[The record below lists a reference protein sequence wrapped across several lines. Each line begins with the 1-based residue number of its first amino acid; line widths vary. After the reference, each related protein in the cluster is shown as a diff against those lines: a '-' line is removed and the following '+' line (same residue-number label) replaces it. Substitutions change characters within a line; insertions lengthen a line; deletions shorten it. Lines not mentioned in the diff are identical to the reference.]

1 MSVPLPGLL
10 QPLPTRYLG
19 WMLEG
24 FGMTLLVSAASIAGG
39 LAIGLLLTALRA
51 GGRPWLALPARAL
64 VAFLRKTP
72 LLVQL
77 FFWYF
82 GAAQLLGEDVVGALS
97 GLGGLALGGWRL
109 PAPSFEFLAAAFGIA
124 LYAGAFCSEELR
136 AGIRAVP
143 HGQLNAALSLGF
155 TPRAAFVR
163 IVLPQALRVA
173 ALPLLGQCANT
184 LKNTSLAM
192 GIGLAELSY
201 SARQVE
207 TDSLLAFQAFAVAT
221 LLYAAVILLLQ
232 WAVPMLLRRRG
243 WVPAAPAPALSAGAP
258 A

>member
-1 MSVPLPGLL
+1 MSLSLPALL
-10 QPLPTRYLG
+10 QPLPPRYLG

-24 FGMTLLVSAASIAGG
+24 FGMTLLVSAAAIAGG

-51 GGRPWLALPARAL
+51 SAQPWLHLPARAL

-82 GAAQLLGEDVVGALS
+82 GAAQLLGEDVVGAITS
-97 GLGGLALGGWRL
+97 RGGIAVGAWRL

-124 LYAGAFCSEELR
+124 LYAGAFFSEELR

-143 HGQLNAALSLGF
+143 RGQREAALSLGF
-155 TPRAAFVR
+155 TPRAAFLRV
-163 IVLPQALRVA
+163 VLPQALRVS

-184 LKNTSLAM
+184 IKNTSLAM
-192 GIGLAELSY
+192 GIGLAELAY

-207 TDSLLAFQAFAVAT
+207 TDTLLAFQAFAVAT
-221 LLYAAVILLLQ
+221 VLYAGLILLLQ
-232 WAVPMLLRRRG
+232 WAAPQVLRRLG
-243 WVPAAPAPALSAGAP
+243 WASTSTLPNGAP
-258 A
+258 S

>member
-1 MSVPLPGLL
+1 
-10 QPLPTRYLG
+10 
-19 WMLEG
+19 
-24 FGMTLLVSAASIAGG
+24 MTLLVSAAAIAGG
-39 LAIGLLLTALRA
+39 LVIGLLLTALRA
-51 GGRPWLALPARAL
+51 SAQPWLHLPARAL

-82 GAAQLLGEDVVGALS
+82 GAAQLLGEDVVGAIT
-97 GLGGLALGGWRL
+97 GWGGIAVGAWRL

-124 LYAGAFCSEELR
+124 LYAGAFFSEELR

-143 HGQLNAALSLGF
+143 RGQREAALSLGF
-155 TPRAAFVR
+155 TPRAAFLRV
-163 IVLPQALRVA
+163 VLPQALRVS

-184 LKNTSLAM
+184 IKNTSLAM
-192 GIGLAELSY
+192 GIGLAELAY

-207 TDSLLAFQAFAVAT
+207 TDTLLAFQAFAVAT
-221 LLYAAVILLLQ
+221 VLYAGVILLLQ
-232 WAVPMLLRRRG
+232 WVAPLVLRRLG
-243 WVPAAPAPALSAGAP
+243 WTSALTLPDGAP

>member
-1 MSVPLPGLL
+1 MSLSLPAVF
-10 QPLPTRYLG
+10 QPLPPRYLG

-24 FGMTLLVSAASIAGG
+24 FGMTLLVSAAAIAGG

-51 GGRPWLALPARAL
+51 SAQPWLHLPARAL

-82 GAAQLLGEDVVGALS
+82 GAAQLLGEDVVGAIT
-97 GLGGLALGGWRL
+97 GWGGIAVGAWRL

-124 LYAGAFCSEELR
+124 LYAGAFFSEELR

-143 HGQLNAALSLGF
+143 RGQREAALSLGF
-155 TPRAAFVR
+155 TPRAAFLRV
-163 IVLPQALRVA
+163 VLPQALRVS

-184 LKNTSLAM
+184 IKNTSLAM
-192 GIGLAELSY
+192 GIGLAELAY

-207 TDSLLAFQAFAVAT
+207 TDTLLAFQAFAVAT
-221 LLYAAVILLLQ
+221 VLYAGLILLLQ
-232 WAVPMLLRRRG
+232 WAAPQVLRRRG
-243 WVPAAPAPALSAGAP
+243 WASTSTLPNGAP
-258 A
+258 S

>member
-1 MSVPLPGLL
+1 
-10 QPLPTRYLG
+10 
-19 WMLEG
+19 MLEG
-24 FGMTLLVSAASIAGG
+24 FGMTLLVSAAAIAGG

-51 GGRPWLALPARAL
+51 SAQPWLHLPARAL

-82 GAAQLLGEDVVGALS
+82 GAAQLLGEDVVGAIT
-97 GLGGLALGGWRL
+97 GWGGIAVGAWRL

-124 LYAGAFCSEELR
+124 LYAGAFFSEELR

-143 HGQLNAALSLGF
+143 RGQREAALSLGF
-155 TPRAAFVR
+155 TPRAAFLRV
-163 IVLPQALRVA
+163 VLPQALRVS

-184 LKNTSLAM
+184 IKNTSLAM
-192 GIGLAELSY
+192 GIGLAELAY

-207 TDSLLAFQAFAVAT
+207 TDTLLAFQAFAVAT
-221 LLYAAVILLLQ
+221 VLYAGLILLLQ
-232 WAVPMLLRRRG
+232 WAAPQVLRRLG
-243 WVPAAPAPALSAGAP
+243 WASTSTLPNGAP
-258 A
+258 S

>member
-1 MSVPLPGLL
+1 MSLSLPALL
-10 QPLPTRYLG
+10 QPLPPRYLG

-24 FGMTLLVSAASIAGG
+24 FGMTLLVSAAAIAGG

-51 GGRPWLALPARAL
+51 SSLAWLQLPVRAL

-82 GAAQLLGEDVVGALS
+82 GAAQLLGEGVVGAIT
-97 GLGGLALGGWRL
+97 GWNGIAVGAWRL

-124 LYAGAFCSEELR
+124 LYAGAFFSEELR

-143 HGQLNAALSLGF
+143 RGQREAALSLGF
-155 TPRAAFVR
+155 TPRAAFLRV
-163 IVLPQALRVA
+163 VLPQALRVS

-184 LKNTSLAM
+184 IKNTSLAM
-192 GIGLAELSY
+192 GIGLAELAY

-207 TDSLLAFQAFAVAT
+207 TDTLLAFQAFAVAT
-221 LLYAAVILLLQ
+221 VLYAGVILLLQ
-232 WAVPMLLRRRG
+232 WVAPRVLRRLG
-243 WVPAAPAPALSAGAP
+243 WTSASTLPDGAP

>member
-1 MSVPLPGLL
+1 
-10 QPLPTRYLG
+10 
-19 WMLEG
+19 MLEG
-24 FGMTLLVSAASIAGG
+24 FGMTLLVSAAAIAGG

-51 GGRPWLALPARAL
+51 SAQPWLHLPARAL

-82 GAAQLLGEDVVGALS
+82 GAAQLLGEDVVGAIT
-97 GLGGLALGGWRL
+97 GWGGIAVGAWRL

-124 LYAGAFCSEELR
+124 LYAGAFFSEELR

-143 HGQLNAALSLGF
+143 RGQREAALSLGF
-155 TPRAAFVR
+155 TPRAAFLRV
-163 IVLPQALRVA
+163 VLPQALRVS

-184 LKNTSLAM
+184 IKNTSLAM
-192 GIGLAELSY
+192 GIGLAELAY

-207 TDSLLAFQAFAVAT
+207 TDTLLAFQAFAVAT
-221 LLYAAVILLLQ
+221 VLYAGLILLLQ
-232 WAVPMLLRRRG
+232 WAAPQVLRRRG
-243 WVPAAPAPALSAGAP
+243 WASTSTLPNGAP
-258 A
+258 S

>member
-1 MSVPLPGLL
+1 
-10 QPLPTRYLG
+10 
-19 WMLEG
+19 
-24 FGMTLLVSAASIAGG
+24 MTLLVSAAAIAGG
-39 LAIGLLLTALRA
+39 LTVGLLLTALRA
-51 GGRPWLALPARAL
+51 SAQPWLHLPARAL

-82 GAAQLLGEDVVGALS
+82 GAAQLLGEDVVGAIT
-97 GLGGLALGGWRL
+97 GWGGIAVGAWRL

-124 LYAGAFCSEELR
+124 LYAGAFFSEELR

-143 HGQLNAALSLGF
+143 RGQREAALSLGF
-155 TPRAAFVR
+155 TPRAAFLRV
-163 IVLPQALRVA
+163 VLPQALRVS

-184 LKNTSLAM
+184 IKNTSLAM
-192 GIGLAELSY
+192 GIGLAELAY

-207 TDSLLAFQAFAVAT
+207 TDTLLAFQAFAVAT
-221 LLYAAVILLLQ
+221 VLYAGLILLLQ
-232 WAVPMLLRRRG
+232 WAAPQLLRRLG
-243 WVPAAPAPALSAGAP
+243 WASTSTLPNGAP

>member
-1 MSVPLPGLL
+1 MSLSLPAFL
-10 QPLPTRYLG
+10 QPLPPRYLG

-24 FGMTLLVSAASIAGG
+24 FGMTLLVSAAAIAGG
-39 LAIGLLLTALRA
+39 LVLGLLLTALRA
-51 GGRPWLALPARAL
+51 SGQPWLYQPARGL

-82 GAAQLLGEDVVGALS
+82 GAAQLLGENVVGAITGWS
-97 GLGGLALGGWRL
+97 GIALGTWQL
-109 PAPSFEFLAAAFGIA
+109 PAPSFEFLTAAFGLA
-124 LYAGAFCSEELR
+124 LYAGAFFSEELR

-143 HGQLNAALSLGF
+143 RGQREAALSLGF
-155 TPRAAFVR
+155 TPGAAFLRV
-163 IVLPQALRVA
+163 VLPQALRVS

-184 LKNTSLAM
+184 IKNTSLAM

-207 TDSLLAFQAFAVAT
+207 TDTLLAFQAFAVAT
-221 LLYAAVILLLQ
+221 VLYAVVILLLQ
-232 WAVPMLLRRRG
+232 WAAPRVLRRLR
-243 WVPAAPAPALSAGAP
+243 WVSTSTAGLAGA
-258 A
+258 AA

>member
-1 MSVPLPGLL
+1 MSLSLPAFL
-10 QPLPTRYLG
+10 QPLPPRYLG

-24 FGMTLLVSAASIAGG
+24 FGMTLLVSAAAIAGG

-51 GGRPWLALPARAL
+51 GSQSWLTLPVRGL

-82 GAAQLLGEDVVGALS
+82 GAAQLLGENVVGAITGWS
-97 GLGGLALGGWRL
+97 GIALGGWRL

-124 LYAGAFCSEELR
+124 LYAGAFFSEELR

-143 HGQLNAALSLGF
+143 RGQREAALSLGF
-155 TPRAAFVR
+155 TPRSAFLRV
-163 IVLPQALRVA
+163 VLPQALRVS

-184 LKNTSLAM
+184 IKNTSLAM

-207 TDSLLAFQAFAVAT
+207 TDTLLAFQAFAVAT
-221 LLYAAVILLLQ
+221 VLYAVVILLLQ
-232 WAVPMLLRRRG
+232 WATPLMLRRLG
-243 WVPAAPAPALSAGAP
+243 WVSTSPAGLAGA
-258 A
+258 AA

>member
-1 MSVPLPGLL
+1 MSLSLPALL
-10 QPLPTRYLG
+10 QPLPPRYLG

-24 FGMTLLVSAASIAGG
+24 FGMTLLVSAAAIAGG

-51 GGRPWLALPARAL
+51 SAQPWLHLPARAL

-82 GAAQLLGEDVVGALS
+82 GAAQLLGEDVVGAIT
-97 GLGGLALGGWRL
+97 GWGGIAVGAWRL

-124 LYAGAFCSEELR
+124 LYAGAFFSEELR

-143 HGQLNAALSLGF
+143 RGQREAALSLGF
-155 TPRAAFVR
+155 TPRAAFLRV
-163 IVLPQALRVA
+163 VLPQALRVS

-184 LKNTSLAM
+184 IKNTSLAM
-192 GIGLAELSY
+192 GIGLAELAY

-207 TDSLLAFQAFAVAT
+207 TDTLLAFQAFAVAT
-221 LLYAAVILLLQ
+221 VLYAGLILLLQ
-232 WAVPMLLRRRG
+232 WAAPQLLRRLG
-243 WVPAAPAPALSAGAP
+243 WASTSTLPNGAP
-258 A
+258 S

>member
-1 MSVPLPGLL
+1 MSLSLPAVF
-10 QPLPTRYLG
+10 QPLPPRYLG

-24 FGMTLLVSAASIAGG
+24 FRMTLLVSAAAIAGG

-51 GGRPWLALPARAL
+51 SAQPWLHLPARAL

-82 GAAQLLGEDVVGALS
+82 GAAQLLGEDVVGAIT
-97 GLGGLALGGWRL
+97 GWGGIAVGAWRL

-124 LYAGAFCSEELR
+124 LYAGAFFSEELR

-143 HGQLNAALSLGF
+143 RGQREAALSLGF
-155 TPRAAFVR
+155 TPRAAFLHV
-163 IVLPQALRVA
+163 VLPQALRVS

-184 LKNTSLAM
+184 IKNTSLAM
-192 GIGLAELSY
+192 GIGLAELAY

-207 TDSLLAFQAFAVAT
+207 TDTLLAFQAFAVAT
-221 LLYAAVILLLQ
+221 VLYAGGILLLQ
-232 WAVPMLLRRRG
+232 WAAPVVLRQLG
-243 WVPAAPAPALSAGAP
+243 WAPTSTLPAGGPT
-258 A
+258 

>member
-1 MSVPLPGLL
+1 
-10 QPLPTRYLG
+10 
-19 WMLEG
+19 MLEG
-24 FGMTLLVSAASIAGG
+24 FRMTLLVSAAAIAGG

-51 GGRPWLALPARAL
+51 SAQPWLHLPARAL

-82 GAAQLLGEDVVGALS
+82 GAAQLLGEDVVGAIT
-97 GLGGLALGGWRL
+97 GWGGIAVGAWRL

-124 LYAGAFCSEELR
+124 LYAGAFFSEELR

-143 HGQLNAALSLGF
+143 RGQREAALSLGF
-155 TPRAAFVR
+155 TPRAAFLHV
-163 IVLPQALRVA
+163 VLPQALRVS

-184 LKNTSLAM
+184 IKNTSLAM
-192 GIGLAELSY
+192 GIGLAELAY

-207 TDSLLAFQAFAVAT
+207 TDTLLAFQAFAVAT
-221 LLYAAVILLLQ
+221 VLYAGGILLLQ
-232 WAVPMLLRRRG
+232 WAAPVVLRQLG
-243 WVPAAPAPALSAGAP
+243 WAPTSTLPA
-258 A
+258 

>member
-1 MSVPLPGLL
+1 VSLSLPAFL
-10 QPLPTRYLG
+10 QPLPPRYLG

-24 FGMTLLVSAASIAGG
+24 FGMTLLVSAAAIAGG

-51 GGRPWLALPARAL
+51 SNPPWLTLPARGL

-82 GAAQLLGEDVVGALS
+82 GAAQLLGENVVGAITGWS
-97 GLGGLALGGWRL
+97 CITLGGWRL
-109 PAPSFEFLAAAFGIA
+109 PAPSFEFLAAALGIA
-124 LYAGAFCSEELR
+124 LYAGAFFSEELR

-143 HGQLNAALSLGF
+143 RGQREAALSLGF
-155 TPRAAFVR
+155 TPRAAFLRV
-163 IVLPQALRVA
+163 VLPQALRVS

-184 LKNTSLAM
+184 IKNTSLAM

-207 TDSLLAFQAFAVAT
+207 TDTLLAFQAFAVAT
-221 LLYAAVILLLQ
+221 VLYAVVILLLQ
-232 WAVPMLLRRRG
+232 WAAPLVLRRLG
-243 WVPAAPAPALSAGAP
+243 WVSNSAAGLAGA
-258 A
+258 AA

>member
-1 MSVPLPGLL
+1 
-10 QPLPTRYLG
+10 
-19 WMLEG
+19 
-24 FGMTLLVSAASIAGG
+24 MTLLVSAAAIAGG

-51 GGRPWLALPARAL
+51 SAQPWLHLPARAL

-82 GAAQLLGEDVVGALS
+82 GAAQLLGEDVVGAIT
-97 GLGGLALGGWRL
+97 GWGGIAVGAWRL

-124 LYAGAFCSEELR
+124 LYAGAFFSEELR

-143 HGQLNAALSLGF
+143 RGQREAALSLGF
-155 TPRAAFVR
+155 TPRAAFLRV
-163 IVLPQALRVA
+163 VLPQALRVS

-184 LKNTSLAM
+184 IKNTSLAM
-192 GIGLAELSY
+192 GIGLAELAY

-207 TDSLLAFQAFAVAT
+207 TDTLLAFQAFAVAT
-221 LLYAAVILLLQ
+221 VLYAGVILLLQ
-232 WAVPMLLRRRG
+232 WVAPLVLRRLG
-243 WVPAAPAPALSAGAP
+243 WTSALTLPDGAP

>member
-1 MSVPLPGLL
+1 MSLSLPNFL
-10 QPLPTRYLG
+10 QPLPPRYLG

-24 FGMTLLVSAASIAGG
+24 FGMTLLVSAAAIAGG

-51 GGRPWLALPARAL
+51 SGQPWLHLPARGL

-82 GAAQLLGEDVVGALS
+82 GAAQLLGEDVVGSITGWS
-97 GLGGLALGGWRL
+97 GVALGGWRV

-124 LYAGAFCSEELR
+124 LYAGAFISEELR

-143 HGQLNAALSLGF
+143 RGQREAALSLGF
-155 TPRAAFVR
+155 TPHAAFLRV
-163 IVLPQALRVA
+163 VLPQALRVS

-184 LKNTSLAM
+184 IKNTSLAM

-207 TDSLLAFQAFAVAT
+207 TDTLLAFQAFAVAT
-221 LLYAAVILLLQ
+221 VLYAAVILLLQ
-232 WAVPMLLRRRG
+232 WAAPMVLRQLG
-243 WVPAAPAPALSAGAP
+243 WVATSQVATAGTLA
-258 A
+258 

>member
-1 MSVPLPGLL
+1 MSVLFPGAL
-10 QPLPTRYLG
+10 QPLPPRYLG

-24 FGMTLLVSAASIAGG
+24 FGMTLLVSAAAIAGG
-39 LAIGLLLTALRA
+39 LAIGLLLTAMRA
-51 GGRPWLALPARAL
+51 GGRPWLALPARGL

-82 GAAQLLGEDVVGALS
+82 GAAQLLGEDVVGALTS
-97 GLGGLALGGWRL
+97 LGGMALAGWRL

-124 LYAGAFCSEELR
+124 LYAGAFFSEELR

-155 TPRAAFVR
+155 TPRAACIR

-207 TDSLLAFQAFAVAT
+207 TDTLLAFQAFAVAT

-232 WAVPMLLRRRG
+232 WAVPLLLQRRG
-243 WVPAAPAPALSAGAP
+243 WVSAAPALPAGAP

>member
-1 MSVPLPGLL
+1 
-10 QPLPTRYLG
+10 
-19 WMLEG
+19 MLEG
-24 FGMTLLVSAASIAGG
+24 FGMTLLVSAAAIAGG

-51 GGRPWLALPARAL
+51 SGRPWLRLPARGL

-82 GAAQLLGEDVVGALS
+82 GAAQLLGEDVVGAVTGWS
-97 GLGGLALGGWRL
+97 GITLGRWRL

-124 LYAGAFCSEELR
+124 LYAGAFYSEELR

-143 HGQLNAALSLGF
+143 RGQREAALSLGF
-155 TPRAAFVR
+155 TPRAAFLRV
-163 IVLPQALRVA
+163 VLPQALRVS
-173 ALPLLGQCANT
+173 ALPLLGQCSNT
-184 LKNTSLAM
+184 IKNTSLAM

-207 TDSLLAFQAFAVAT
+207 TDTLLAFRAFAVAT
-221 LLYAAVILLLQ
+221 VLYAAVILLLQ
-232 WAVPMLLRRRG
+232 WAAPWALRRLG
-243 WVPAAPAPALSAGAP
+243 WLPASPAAWAGAP

>member
-1 MSVPLPGLL
+1 MSLSLPALL
-10 QPLPTRYLG
+10 QPLPPRYLG

-24 FGMTLLVSAASIAGG
+24 FGMTLLVSAAAIAGG
-39 LAIGLLLTALRA
+39 LVIGLLLTALRA
-51 GGRPWLALPARAL
+51 SAQPWLHLPARAL

-82 GAAQLLGEDVVGALS
+82 GAAQLLGEDVVGAIT
-97 GLGGLALGGWRL
+97 GWGGIAVGAWRL
-109 PAPSFEFLAAAFGIA
+109 PAPSFEFLAATFGIA
-124 LYAGAFCSEELR
+124 LYAGAFFSEELR

-143 HGQLNAALSLGF
+143 REAALSLGF
-155 TPRAAFVR
+155 TPRAAFLRV
-163 IVLPQALRVA
+163 VLPQALRVS

-184 LKNTSLAM
+184 IKNTSLAM
-192 GIGLAELSY
+192 GIGLAELAY

-207 TDSLLAFQAFAVAT
+207 TDTLLAFQAFAVAT
-221 LLYAAVILLLQ
+221 VLYAGVILLLQ
-232 WAVPMLLRRRG
+232 WVAPRVLRRLG
-243 WVPAAPAPALSAGAP
+243 WTSASTLPDGAP

>member
-1 MSVPLPGLL
+1 
-10 QPLPTRYLG
+10 
-19 WMLEG
+19 MLEG
-24 FGMTLLVSAASIAGG
+24 FGMTLLVSAAAIAGG

-51 GGRPWLALPARAL
+51 SSLAWLQLPVRAL

-82 GAAQLLGEDVVGALS
+82 GAAQLLGEGVVGAIT
-97 GLGGLALGGWRL
+97 GWNGIAVGAWRL

-124 LYAGAFCSEELR
+124 LYAGAFFSEELR

-143 HGQLNAALSLGF
+143 RGQREAALSLGF
-155 TPRAAFVR
+155 TPRAAFLRV
-163 IVLPQALRVA
+163 VLPQALRVS

-184 LKNTSLAM
+184 IKNTSLAM
-192 GIGLAELSY
+192 GIGLAELAY

-207 TDSLLAFQAFAVAT
+207 TDTLLAFQAFAVAT
-221 LLYAAVILLLQ
+221 VLYAGVILLLQ
-232 WAVPMLLRRRG
+232 WVAPRVLRRLG
-243 WVPAAPAPALSAGAP
+243 WTSASTLPDGAP

>member
-1 MSVPLPGLL
+1 MSLSLPALL
-10 QPLPTRYLG
+10 QPLPPRYLG

-24 FGMTLLVSAASIAGG
+24 FGMTLLVSAAAIAGG

-51 GGRPWLALPARAL
+51 SAQPWLHLPARAL

-82 GAAQLLGEDVVGALS
+82 GAAQFLGEDVVGAIT
-97 GLGGLALGGWRL
+97 GWGGIAVGAWRL
-109 PAPSFEFLAAAFGIA
+109 PAPSFEFVAAAFGIA
-124 LYAGAFCSEELR
+124 LYAGAFFSEELR

-143 HGQLNAALSLGF
+143 RGQREAALSLGF
-155 TPRAAFVR
+155 TPRAAFLRV
-163 IVLPQALRVA
+163 VLPQALRVS

-184 LKNTSLAM
+184 IKNTSLAM
-192 GIGLAELSY
+192 GIGLAELAY

-207 TDSLLAFQAFAVAT
+207 TDTLLAFQAFAVAT
-221 LLYAAVILLLQ
+221 VLYAAAILLLQ
-232 WAVPMLLRRRG
+232 WAAPMLLQRLG
-243 WVPAAPAPALSAGAP
+243 WARASATAAGAP

>member
-1 MSVPLPGLL
+1 MSLSLPAVF
-10 QPLPTRYLG
+10 QPLPPRYLG

-24 FGMTLLVSAASIAGG
+24 FGMTLLVSAAAIAGG
-39 LAIGLLLTALRA
+39 LAVGLLLTALRA
-51 GGRPWLALPARAL
+51 SSQPWLHLPARAL

-82 GAAQLLGEDVVGALS
+82 GAAQLLGEDVVGAIT
-97 GLGGLALGGWRL
+97 GWGGIAVGAWRL

-124 LYAGAFCSEELR
+124 LYAGAFFSEELR

-143 HGQLNAALSLGF
+143 RGQREAALSLGF
-155 TPRAAFVR
+155 TPRAAFLRV
-163 IVLPQALRVA
+163 VLPQALRVS

-184 LKNTSLAM
+184 IKNTSLAM
-192 GIGLAELSY
+192 GIGLAELAY

-207 TDSLLAFQAFAVAT
+207 TDTLLAFQAFAVAT
-221 LLYAAVILLLQ
+221 VLYAGLILLLQ
-232 WAVPMLLRRRG
+232 WAAPQVLRRLG
-243 WVPAAPAPALSAGAP
+243 WASTSTLPNGAP
-258 A
+258 S

>member
-1 MSVPLPGLL
+1 
-10 QPLPTRYLG
+10 
-19 WMLEG
+19 MLEG
-24 FGMTLLVSAASIAGG
+24 FRMTLLVSAAAIAGG

-51 GGRPWLALPARAL
+51 SAQPWLHLPARAL

-82 GAAQLLGEDVVGALS
+82 GAAQLLGEDVVGAIT
-97 GLGGLALGGWRL
+97 GWGGIAVGAWRL

-124 LYAGAFCSEELR
+124 LYAGAFFSEELR

-143 HGQLNAALSLGF
+143 RGQREAALSLGF
-155 TPRAAFVR
+155 TPRAAFLRV
-163 IVLPQALRVA
+163 VLPQALRVS

-184 LKNTSLAM
+184 IKNTSLAM
-192 GIGLAELSY
+192 GIGLAELAY

-207 TDSLLAFQAFAVAT
+207 TDTLLAFQAFAVAT
-221 LLYAAVILLLQ
+221 VLYAGGILLLQ
-232 WAVPMLLRRRG
+232 WAAPVVLRRLG
-243 WVPAAPAPALSAGAP
+243 WAPASTLPAGAGP
-258 A
+258 T

>member
-1 MSVPLPGLL
+1 MSLSLPAFL
-10 QPLPTRYLG
+10 QPLPPRYLG

-24 FGMTLLVSAASIAGG
+24 FGMTLLVSAAAIAGG
-39 LAIGLLLTALRA
+39 LTIGLLLTALRA
-51 GGRPWLALPARAL
+51 SALPWLHLPARAL

-82 GAAQLLGEDVVGALS
+82 GAAQLLGEHVVGAIT
-97 GLGGLALGGWRL
+97 GWNGIALGNWRL

-124 LYAGAFCSEELR
+124 LYAGAFFSEELR

-143 HGQLNAALSLGF
+143 QGQREAALSLGF
-155 TPRAAFVR
+155 TPRAAFLRV
-163 IVLPQALRVA
+163 VLPQALRVS

-184 LKNTSLAM
+184 IKNTSLAM

-207 TDSLLAFQAFAVAT
+207 TDTLLAFQAFAVAT
-221 LLYAAVILLLQ
+221 VLYAAAILLLQ
-232 WAVPMLLRRRG
+232 WAAPMLLQRLG
-243 WVPAAPAPALSAGAP
+243 WARASATAAGAP